1 MERAV
6 FLDRDNTLMVGDGD
20 LGDPDG
26 IRLRPGVA
34 DGLRRLRGAGYRLVV
49 VTNQPGVANGR
60 FTEADVDAVHERLA
74 SLVDEEAGTDGLID
88 RFYFCPYDPEGS
100 VGPYRRDHDWRK
112 PRPGMLLQAARDL
125 QIDLPTSW
133 MIGDHPGDAEAGRAA
148 GCRTIL
154 VDPPGANGEG
164 DGPTGFTEA
173 VQTVLES
180 RAPEPARR
188 DEPGADPASRLEQAV
203 AELVD
208 ELRTER
214 GRRAEFTMVRMAAT
228 FCQLLVLLLALLA
241 LLQLGSMTAFA
252 QWMAG
257 AVLVQLLVIALLVMD
272 MK

>member
-34 DGLRRLRGAGYRLVV
+34 DGLRRLRGAGYRL
-49 VTNQPGVANGR
+49 
-60 FTEADVDAVHERLA
+60 TEADVDAVHERLA

-164 DGPTGFTEA
+164 
-173 VQTVLES
+173 
-180 RAPEPARR
+180 
-188 DEPGADPASRLEQAV
+188 ADPASRLEQAV